1 MMPTIKLSDIVAKWR
16 DAIKNSTEI
25 NNFCLTN
32 YGEDLTLFVGV
43 NKKSPPKDKDYP
55 LVVLRPGVKIEGE
68 EEEEFRY
75 SISVGWGIINEN
87 VSVVGNVEEI
97 EGIAEC
103 DELGQL
109 ILQELA
115 AVNPAHPLSTIEY
128 EIEAVEFFPKI
139 IGEMAIEISITV
151 PIGANL
157 VY

>member
-1 MMPTIKLSDIVAKWR
+1 MPTIKLSHIVAKWR
-16 DAIKNSTEI
+16 DAIKDSVEI
-25 NNFCLTN
+25 NNFCLNN
-32 YGEDLTLFVGV
+32 YSKDLTLFVGV
-43 NKKSPPKDKDYP
+43 NKKNPPKNKDYP
-55 LVVLRPGVKIEGE
+55 LIVLRPGVKIEGE
-68 EEEEFRY
+68 NEEEFRY

-103 DELGQL
+103 DEFGQL

-115 AVNPAHPLSTIEY
+115 EVNPAYPLSTVEY
-128 EIEAVEFFPKI
+128 ELEAVEFFPKI
-139 IGEMAIEISITV
+139 IGEMLIEISIIV